1 MEISALLNQLGYNE
15 NDATTAQVKRILNNC
30 DGLNLSSIITLNDHL
45 KPLGSFV
52 AMSGSEDVF
61 KIKNAG
67 KTPDAQENVLNVIE
81 NWAEK
86 NKMKKKK
93 INETTHYI
101 LGKNI

>member
-1 MEISALLNQLGYNE
+1 MEISAPLNQLGYNE
-15 NDATTAQVKRILNNC
+15 NDVTAAQVKRILNNC

-45 KPLGSFV
+45 KPLGGFV

-67 KTPDAQENVLNVIE
+67 KTPDALNVIE

-86 NKMKKKK
+86 NKINIKKV
-93 INETTHYI
+93 NETTHYI

>member
-61 KIKNAG
+61 KIKNAS
-67 KTPDAQENVLNVIE
+67 KTPDALNMIE

-86 NKMKKKK
+86 NKISIKRV
-93 INETTHYI
+93 NENTHYI

>member
-45 KPLGSFV
+45 KPLGGFV

-61 KIKNAG
+61 KIKNEG
-67 KTPDAQENVLNVIE
+67 KTPDALNVIE

-86 NKMKKKK
+86 NKINIKKV
-93 INETTHYI
+93 NETTHYI

>member
-45 KPLGSFV
+45 KPLGGFV

-67 KTPDAQENVLNVIE
+67 KTPDALNVIE

-86 NKMKKKK
+86 NKINIKKV
-93 INETTHYI
+93 NETTHYI
-101 LGKNI
+101 LGKTI

>member
-1 MEISALLNQLGYNE
+1 MEITALLNQLGYNE
-15 NDATTAQVKRILNNC
+15 NGATTAQVKRILNNC

-45 KPLGSFV
+45 KPLGGFV

-67 KTPDAQENVLNVIE
+67 KTPDALNMIE

-86 NKMKKKK
+86 NKINIKKV
-93 INETTHYI
+93 NETTHYI

>member
-15 NDATTAQVKRILNNC
+15 NDATIAQVKRILNNC
-30 DGLNLSSIITLNDHL
+30 DGLNLNSIVTLNDHL

-67 KTPDAQENVLNVIE
+67 KTPGAQSDALNVIE
-81 NWAEK
+81 NWAGK
-86 NKMKKKK
+86 NKVNIKK

-101 LGKNI
+101 LGKVI

>member
-15 NDATTAQVKRILNNC
+15 NDVTTAQVKRILNNC

-45 KPLGSFV
+45 KPLGGFV

-67 KTPDAQENVLNVIE
+67 KTPDALNVIE

-86 NKMKKKK
+86 NKINIKKV
-93 INETTHYI
+93 NETTHYI

>member
-30 DGLNLSSIITLNDHL
+30 DGLNLSSIITLNDRL

-67 KTPDAQENVLNVIE
+67 KTPDALNVIE

-86 NKMKKKK
+86 NKINIKKV
-93 INETTHYI
+93 NETTHYI

>member
-15 NDATTAQVKRILNNC
+15 NDATAAQVKRILNNC

-45 KPLGSFV
+45 KPLGGFV

-67 KTPDAQENVLNVIE
+67 KTPGALNVIK

-86 NKMKKKK
+86 NKINIKKV
-93 INETTHYI
+93 NETTHYI

>member
-30 DGLNLSSIITLNDHL
+30 DGLNLSSIITLNNHL
-45 KPLGSFV
+45 KPLGGFV

-67 KTPDAQENVLNVIE
+67 KTPDALNVIE

-86 NKMKKKK
+86 NKINIKKV
-93 INETTHYI
+93 NETTHYI

>member
-15 NDATTAQVKRILNNC
+15 NDATAAQVKRILNNC

-45 KPLGSFV
+45 KPLGGVV

-67 KTPDAQENVLNVIE
+67 KTPGALNVIE
-81 NWAEK
+81 NWADK
-86 NKMKKKK
+86 NKINIKKV
-93 INETTHYI
+93 NETTHYI

>member
-30 DGLNLSSIITLNDHL
+30 DGLNLASVITLNDHL
-45 KPLGSFV
+45 KPFGGFV

-61 KIKNAG
+61 KIKSTQEM
-67 KTPDAQENVLNVIE
+67 KENVLNVIE

-86 NKMKKKK
+86 NKMNIKK

>member
-15 NDATTAQVKRILNNC
+15 NDATAAQVKRILNNC
-30 DGLNLSSIITLNDHL
+30 DGLNLSSIVTLNDHL
-45 KPLGSFV
+45 KPLGGFV

-61 KIKNAG
+61 KIKNAD
-67 KTPDAQENVLNVIE
+67 KTPGVLNVIE

-86 NKMKKKK
+86 NKISIKRV
-93 INETTHYI
+93 NENTHYI

>member
-15 NDATTAQVKRILNNC
+15 NDATIAQVKRILNNC
-30 DGLNLSSIITLNDHL
+30 DGLNLNSIVTLNDHL
-45 KPLGSFV
+45 KPLGGFV

-67 KTPDAQENVLNVIE
+67 KTPGAQSDALNVIE

-86 NKMKKKK
+86 NKVNIKK

-101 LGKNI
+101 LGKVI

>member
-15 NDATTAQVKRILNNC
+15 NDATAAQVKRILNNC
-30 DGLNLSSIITLNDHL
+30 DGLNLSSIVTLNDHL
-45 KPLGSFV
+45 KPLGGFV

-61 KIKNAG
+61 KIKNAS
-67 KTPDAQENVLNVIE
+67 KTPGALNVIE

-86 NKMKKKK
+86 NKISIKRV
-93 INETTHYI
+93 NENTHYI

>member
-15 NDATTAQVKRILNNC
+15 NDSTIAQVKRILNNC
-30 DGLNLSSIITLNDHL
+30 DGLNLNSIVTLNDHL

-67 KTPDAQENVLNVIE
+67 KTPGAQSDALNVIE

-86 NKMKKKK
+86 NKVNIKK

-101 LGKNI
+101 LGKVI

>member
-15 NDATTAQVKRILNNC
+15 NDATAAQVKRILNNC

-45 KPLGSFV
+45 KPLGGFV

-67 KTPDAQENVLNVIE
+67 KTPGAINVNE
-81 NWAEK
+81 NWDEK
-86 NKMKKKK
+86 NKINIKKV
-93 INETTHYI
+93 NETTHYI

>member
-15 NDATTAQVKRILNNC
+15 NDATAAQVKRILNNC

-45 KPLGSFV
+45 KPLGGFV

-67 KTPDAQENVLNVIE
+67 KTPDALNVIE

-86 NKMKKKK
+86 NKISIKRV
-93 INETTHYI
+93 NENTHYI

>member
-15 NDATTAQVKRILNNC
+15 NDATAAQVKRILNNC
-30 DGLNLSSIITLNDHL
+30 DGLNLSSIVTLNDHL
-45 KPLGSFV
+45 KPLGGFV

-67 KTPDAQENVLNVIE
+67 KTSGVLNVIE

-86 NKMKKKK
+86 NKISIKRV
-93 INETTHYI
+93 NENTHYI

>member
-30 DGLNLSSIITLNDHL
+30 NGLNLSSIITLNDHL
-45 KPLGSFV
+45 KPLGGFV

-67 KTPDAQENVLNVIE
+67 KTPDTLNVIE

-86 NKMKKKK
+86 NKINIKKV
-93 INETTHYI
+93 NETTHYI

>member
-15 NDATTAQVKRILNNC
+15 NDATAAQVKRILNNC

-45 KPLGSFV
+45 KPLGGFV

-67 KTPDAQENVLNVIE
+67 KTPDALNVIE

-86 NKMKKKK
+86 NKITIKKA
-93 INETTHYI
+93 NETTHYI

>member
-15 NDATTAQVKRILNNC
+15 NDATAAQVKRILNNC

-45 KPLGSFV
+45 KPLGGFV

-61 KIKNAG
+61 KIKNAS
-67 KTPDAQENVLNVIE
+67 KTPGALNVIE

-86 NKMKKKK
+86 NKISIKKV
-93 INETTHYI
+93 NENTHYI

>member
-67 KTPDAQENVLNVIE
+67 KTPDALNMIE

-86 NKMKKKK
+86 NKISIKRV
-93 INETTHYI
+93 NENTHYI

>member
-15 NDATTAQVKRILNNC
+15 NDATAAQVKRILNNC
-30 DGLNLSSIITLNDHL
+30 DGLNLSSTITLNDHL

-67 KTPDAQENVLNVIE
+67 KMPGVLNVIE

-86 NKMKKKK
+86 NKINIKKV
-93 INETTHYI
+93 NETTHYI

>member
-45 KPLGSFV
+45 KPLGGFV

-67 KTPDAQENVLNVIE
+67 KTPDTLNVIE

-86 NKMKKKK
+86 NKINIKRV
-93 INETTHYI
+93 NETTHYI

>member
-15 NDATTAQVKRILNNC
+15 NEATTAQVKRILNNC
-30 DGLNLSSIITLNDHL
+30 DGLNLASVITLNDHL
-45 KPLGSFV
+45 KPFGGFV

-61 KIKNAG
+61 KIKSTQEM
-67 KTPDAQENVLNVIE
+67 KENVLNVIE

-86 NKMKKKK
+86 NKMNIKK
-93 INETTHYI
+93 INGTTHYI

>member
-45 KPLGSFV
+45 KPLGGFV
-52 AMSGSEDVF
+52 AMSGSEGVF

-67 KTPDAQENVLNVIE
+67 KTPDALNVIE

-86 NKMKKKK
+86 NKINIKKV
-93 INETTHYI
+93 NETTHYI

>member
-1 MEISALLNQLGYNE
+1 MEISVLLNQLGYNE
-15 NDATTAQVKRILNNC
+15 NEATTAQVKRILNNC
-30 DGLNLSSIITLNDHL
+30 DGLNLASVITLNDHL
-45 KPLGSFV
+45 KPFGGFV

-67 KTPDAQENVLNVIE
+67 KTPDAQSDALNVIE

-86 NKMKKKK
+86 NKINIKKV
-93 INETTHYI
+93 NETTHYI

>member
-45 KPLGSFV
+45 KPLGGFV

-67 KTPDAQENVLNVIE
+67 KTPDALNVIE

-86 NKMKKKK
+86 NKINIKKV
-93 INETTHYI
+93 NETTHYI

>member
-15 NDATTAQVKRILNNC
+15 NDATAAQVKRILNNC

-45 KPLGSFV
+45 KPLGGFV

-61 KIKNAG
+61 KIKNAS
-67 KTPDAQENVLNVIE
+67 KTPGALNVIE

-86 NKMKKKK
+86 NRINIKKV
-93 INETTHYI
+93 NETTHYI

>member
-30 DGLNLSSIITLNDHL
+30 DGLNLASVITLNDHL
-45 KPLGSFV
+45 KPFGGFV

-61 KIKNAG
+61 KIKSTQEM
-67 KTPDAQENVLNVIE
+67 KENVLNVIE

-86 NKMKKKK
+86 NKINIKKV
-93 INETTHYI
+93 NETTHYI

>member
-15 NDATTAQVKRILNNC
+15 NDATTAQVRRILNNC

-45 KPLGSFV
+45 KPLGGFV

-67 KTPDAQENVLNVIE
+67 KTPDALNVIE

-86 NKMKKKK
+86 NKINIKKV
-93 INETTHYI
+93 NETTHYI

>member
-15 NDATTAQVKRILNNC
+15 NDATAAQVKRILNNC

-45 KPLGSFV
+45 KPLGGFV

-61 KIKNAG
+61 KIKNAS
-67 KTPDAQENVLNVIE
+67 KTPGALNVIE

-86 NKMKKKK
+86 NKINIKRV
-93 INETTHYI
+93 NETTHYI

>member
-15 NDATTAQVKRILNNC
+15 NDATIAQVKRILNNC
-30 DGLNLSSIITLNDHL
+30 DGLNLNSIVTLNDHL

-67 KTPDAQENVLNVIE
+67 KTPGAQSDALNVIE

-86 NKMKKKK
+86 NKVNIKK
-93 INETTHYI
+93 IKETTHYI
-101 LGKNI
+101 LGKVI

>member
-61 KIKNAG
+61 KIKNVG
-67 KTPDAQENVLNVIE
+67 KTPDTLNVIE

-86 NKMKKKK
+86 NKINIKRV
-93 INETTHYI
+93 NETTHYI

>member
-30 DGLNLSSIITLNDHL
+30 DGLNLASVITLNDHL
-45 KPLGSFV
+45 KPFGGFV

-61 KIKNAG
+61 KIKSTQEM
-67 KTPDAQENVLNVIE
+67 KENVLNVIE

-86 NKMKKKK
+86 NKMNIKK

-101 LGKNI
+101 LGKVI

>member
-1 MEISALLNQLGYNE
+1 MEISALLNQLGYSE

-45 KPLGSFV
+45 KPLGGFV

-61 KIKNAG
+61 KIKNAS
-67 KTPDAQENVLNVIE
+67 KTPGALNVIE

-86 NKMKKKK
+86 NKINIKKV
-93 INETTHYI
+93 NETTHYI

>member
-15 NDATTAQVKRILNNC
+15 NDATIAQVKRILNNC
-30 DGLNLSSIITLNDHL
+30 DGLNLNSIVTLNDHL

-61 KIKNAG
+61 KRKNAG
-67 KTPDAQENVLNVIE
+67 KTPGAQSDALNVIE

-86 NKMKKKK
+86 NKVNIKK

-101 LGKNI
+101 LGKVI